1 MKVVVAGAN
10 GLLGHE
16 VARVCAGCGDEVI
29 ETDLVQDFRRLDI
42 TDKDAV
48 QNFLE
53 REKPSWLVNCAA
65 YTDVDG
71 CEEREDLAF
80 LLNAKAPGYLAQA
93 CSKSGTR
100 LLHISTDY
108 VFDGEKADP
117 YTEEDPTNP
126 LSVYGKSKLAG
137 EEAIRSGTEEYIIV
151 RPQWLFGPH
160 GKNFVSTILGIAR
173 ERASI
178 NVVNDQK
185 GSPTYS
191 KDLAR
196 AIRALID
203 SDAQGIFHVC
213 NRGRASWY
221 DLAKK
226 AIELTELETEVV
238 PVSTS
243 EFVRPAPRPK
253 NSILSTKKFTR
264 ITEKLMPMW
273 QISLQ
278 LYIKEYLFEL
288 RNTGQA

>member
-1 MKVVVAGAN
+1 MKIVVAGAK

-16 VARVCAGCGDEVI
+16 VVRVCVGHGDEVI
-29 ETDLVQDFRRLDI
+29 ETDVAPDFRMLDI
-42 TDKDAV
+42 TDMGAIL
-48 QNFLE
+48 NFLE
-53 REKPSWLVNCAA
+53 VEKPHWLVNCAA

-71 CEEREDLAF
+71 CEEHEDLAF
-80 LLNAKAPGYLAQA
+80 LLNAKAPGYLARA

-100 LLHISTDY
+100 LLQISTDY
-108 VFDGEKADP
+108 VFDGETTEP
-117 YTEEDPTNP
+117 YTEEDLPHP

-137 EEAIRSGTEEYIIV
+137 EEAIQESMKDFILV

-173 ERASI
+173 ERDSI

-196 AIRALID
+196 AIRELIER
-203 SDAQGIFHVC
+203 DARGIFHVC

-226 AIELTELETEVV
+226 AIELTELETKVV

-243 EFVRPAPRPK
+243 EFPRPAARPK

-264 ITEKLMPMW
+264 ITEKVMPLW

-278 LYIKEYLFEL
+278 NYIKEYLIGKGVGVE
-288 RNTGQA
+288 